1 MNAYDSL
8 DGLFAEI
15 KDDLIEKN
23 VAERLWALFDD
34 LLQVVITSIA
44 KSGIVN
50 ILEFMDSVEYAYL
63 KELFENSFLNNQLK
77 YLEKA
82 S

>member
-1 MNAYDSL
+1 M
-8 DGLFAEI
+8 DGLFVKI

-23 VAERLWALFDD
+23 VAERLWELFDD

-44 KSGIVN
+44 KSGLVD
-50 ILEFMDSVEYAYL
+50 ILEFRNSIEYQYL
-63 KELFENSFLNNQLK
+63 KEIFENSFLNNQLK
-77 YLEKA
+77 ALDKA

>member
-1 MNAYDSL
+1 MIPWMG
-8 DGLFAEI
+8 GLFAEI
-15 KDDLIEKN
+15 KDDILEKN
-23 VAERLWALFDD
+23 VAERLWELFDD

-44 KSGIVN
+44 KSGLVD
-50 ILEFMDSVEYAYL
+50 ILEFRNSDEYEYL

-77 YLEKA
+77 ALEKA